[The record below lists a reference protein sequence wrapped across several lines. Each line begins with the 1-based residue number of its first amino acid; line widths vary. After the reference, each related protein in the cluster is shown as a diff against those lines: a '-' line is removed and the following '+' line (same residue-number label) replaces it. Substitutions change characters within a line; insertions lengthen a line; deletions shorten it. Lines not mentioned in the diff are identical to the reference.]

1 MSVHGSATL
10 SLFYKRDSEKLRN
23 LPDVITTVS
32 GRVPTQSQGSPT
44 HRPHS
49 THPGCLQ
56 NQDSWQLLLAGAG
69 GGGWSQ
75 VGLWQTASH
84 SHLSQLGFCLSLQS
98 DPSPAGNQEP
108 LASCPALHS
117 AELAEPILP
126 AGVLGGPPC
135 TQILSLWCRL
145 STLPVLCLP

>member
-1 MSVHGSATL
+1 MSSPRSVAECPL
-10 SLFYKRDSEKLRN
+10 SLRA
-23 LPDVITTVS
+23 LPHIA
-32 GRVPTQSQGSPT
+32 PTQRTLVASRTRTLGNS
-44 HRPHS
+44 
-49 THPGCLQ
+49 
-56 NQDSWQLLLAGAG
+56 SWRGR